1 VRRMLFTI
9 CSSTLLVASLFSHE
23 ARMASSYEPP
33 TLFQPQQNSAEIAKV
48 ETYHKEIDMYARQ
61 HPTAVRYFSAEDAED
76 GTSHWKAYRTKKEL
90 PVLQTHASVW
100 MKDGRVVATILSFK
114 SDHTNHTDGS
124 YFRADGTLAYREIH
138 SYSIGLD
145 PPYQESKQFYSSDG
159 KLLSSTILCSIDD
172 MKKTPCEEA
181 SAKDFMEGN
190 STTLYRKNTDL
201 PFYNLLGKGR

>member
-1 VRRMLFTI
+1 MAV
-9 CSSTLLVASLFSHE
+9 SSEPILLSRS
-23 ARMASSYEPP
+23 
-33 TLFQPQQNSAEIAKV
+33 PQESAEVAKIKA
-48 ETYHKEIDMYARQ
+48 YHDEIDIYAKQ

-76 GTSHWKAYRTKKEL
+76 GTSHWKEYRTKKEL

-114 SDHTNHTDGS
+114 TDHTNNTDGS

-159 KLLSSTILCSIDD
+159 QLLSSTTLCSTDD
-172 MKKTPCEEA
+172 IKKKPCEEA
-181 SAKDFMEGN
+181 SAKGFMEGN
-190 STTLYRKNTDL
+190 SKQLYKKNTDL
-201 PFYNLLGKGR
+201 PFYNLLAKGR

>member
-1 VRRMLFTI
+1 M
-9 CSSTLLVASLFSHE
+9 A
-23 ARMASSYEPP
+23 ASSEPI
-33 TLFQPQQNSAEIAKV
+33 LLSRSPQESAEIAKIKA
-48 ETYHKEIDMYARQ
+48 YHNEIDMYAKQ
-61 HPTAVRYFSAEDAED
+61 HPTAARYFSAEDVD
-76 GTSHWKAYRTKKEL
+76 GGTSRWKEYRTKNEL

-145 PPYQESKQFYSSDG
+145 PPFKESKQFYSSDG
-159 KLLSSTILCSIDD
+159 KLLSSTTLCSTDD
-172 MKKTPCEEA
+172 IKKKPCEEA

-190 STTLYRKNTDL
+190 SEQFYKKNTDL
-201 PFYNLLGKGR
+201 PFYNLLEKGR

>member
-1 VRRMLFTI
+1 MRRSFFSVCLF
-9 CSSTLLVASLFSHE
+9 TLLVVTLFSQK
-23 ARMASSYEPP
+23 AKMAMSYNL
-33 TLFQPQQNSAEIAKV
+33 TADSHSQQNSAEIAKIV
-48 ETYHKEIDMYARQ
+48 AYHKEIDLYAKQ

-76 GTSHWKAYRTKKEL
+76 GTSHWKEYRTKKEV

-114 SDHTNHTDGS
+114 TDHTNNTDGS

-145 PPYQESKQFYSSDG
+145 PPYQESKDFYSSDG
-159 KLLSSTILCSIDD
+159 QPLSSTILCSIDD

-181 SAKDFMEGN
+181 SVKDFMEGN
-190 STTLYRKNTDL
+190 SKQFYKKNTDL
-201 PFYNLLGKGR
+201 PFYNLLAKGR